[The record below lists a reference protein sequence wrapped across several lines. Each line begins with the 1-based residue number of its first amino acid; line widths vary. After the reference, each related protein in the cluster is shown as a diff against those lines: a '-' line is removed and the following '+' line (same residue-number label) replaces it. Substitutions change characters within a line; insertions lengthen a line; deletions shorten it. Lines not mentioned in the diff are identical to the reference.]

1 MRYNESMSSK
11 TDLLKPYR
19 GTRDY
24 YPNDFKKLSYIFSIW
39 REACIAFGYEEYLG
53 PLVEYKEL
61 YTQKQASG
69 DEISNKQLYWFV
81 DQGGREIAIR
91 PEMTPTVSRM
101 VGAKIESL
109 PKPVRWF
116 SIANFMRYER
126 PQKGRSREFFQLNV
140 DSFGVRS
147 TLVDAELVELAIFIM
162 DLFGATE
169 EMYEIRLN
177 NRKWFNYYV
186 REVLGVESNLQPIA
200 RVIDNIEKFS
210 EDENRQKLESLGL
223 DKSAV
228 DALLNIAGQD
238 LNEVRKFGDKSE
250 GAKELIELIDLLNSR
265 GYYNVVRYDGSL
277 VRGFDYYTGNV
288 FEQFDKHKDNN
299 RSMFGGGRYDK
310 LVGLYSGKDVPAS
323 GLAPGGDT
331 TQLFLDNWNLWPEDV
346 SSIDVLVTVAGKEY
360 VEDSWDLASA
370 LRDIGLNVETYMG
383 ESFNLSKQLD
393 YANKKNI
400 AMVAILGQEE
410 IERGTFIWK
419 NMNSGRQQ
427 EIPLED
433 LIKDL
438 LSEEEHAH
446 EEQA

>member
-1 MRYNESMSSK
+1 MSDKSN
-11 TDLLKPYR
+11 LLKPYR

-24 YPNDFKKLSYIFSIW
+24 YPKDFKKLSYIFSIW
-39 REACIAFGYEEYLG
+39 REACKAFGYEEYLG
-53 PLVEYKEL
+53 PLVEYKTL

-140 DSFGVRS
+140 DSFGVHS
-147 TLVDAELVELAIFIM
+147 NLVDAELVELAIFIM

-186 REVLGVESNLQPIA
+186 REVLGVEGNLQPIS
-200 RVIDNIEKFS
+200 RIIDNIEKFS
-210 EDENRQKLESLGL
+210 KDENRQKLKDLSL
-223 DKSAV
+223 DENAV
-228 DALLNIAGQD
+228 GALLNIASQTLD
-238 LNEVRKFGDKSE
+238 DVRKFKDRSE
-250 GAKELIELIDLLNSR
+250 GAKELIELMDLLNAR
-265 GYYNVVRYDGSL
+265 GYDNVIRYDGSL

-299 RSMFGGGRYDK
+299 RSMFGGGRYDN

-331 TQLFLDNWNLWPEDV
+331 TQLFLNNWNLWPENV
-346 SSIDVLVTVAGKEY
+346 SSTDVLVTVAGKEY
-360 VEDSWDLASA
+360 IEDSWELASA

-383 ESFNLSKQLD
+383 ESFKLSKQLD

-410 IERGTFIWK
+410 VEKGAFIWK
-419 NMNSGRQQ
+419 NMKSGEQQ
-427 EIPLED
+427 EVLLED

-438 LSEEEHAH
+438 LVEEEHAH
-446 EEQA
+446 KD